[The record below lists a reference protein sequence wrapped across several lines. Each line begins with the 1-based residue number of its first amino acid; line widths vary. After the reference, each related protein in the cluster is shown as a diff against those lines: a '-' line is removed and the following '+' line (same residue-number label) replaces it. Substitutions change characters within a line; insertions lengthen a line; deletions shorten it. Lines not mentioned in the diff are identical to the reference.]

1 MVYPSAPSSI
11 LALALLH
18 SQVGLGKGDDVMTV
32 KQGFKYVALALAG
45 AGIGGLLGVLLAP
58 ASGRETRR
66 MVLRRVDEAKD
77 DLVRGGE
84 RMFERVADR
93 VEDEIREVR
102 HKIA

>member
-1 MVYPSAPSSI
+1 
-11 LALALLH
+11 
-18 SQVGLGKGDDVMTV
+18 MTV
-32 KQGFKYVALALAG
+32 TQGFKYVAVALAG

-58 ASGRETRR
+58 ASGREMRR
-66 MVLRRVDEAKD
+66 MVLRRVDETKD

-84 RMFERVADR
+84 RMFERVVDR